1 MTYDNTNSG
10 VLFKNDKGDNPK
22 RPDYRGS
29 LNVGGVE
36 YNISGWIRKSQKT
49 GDSFLSL
56 KIEPKKDFKGP
67 KKAAPVVQKP
77 ISEDNWS
84 DLDEPF

>member
-10 VLFKNDKGDNPK
+10 VLFKNDKGNNPK

-29 LNVGGVE
+29 LNVGGTD
-36 YNISGWIRKSQKT
+36 YNISGWIRKSKKT
-49 GDSFLSL
+49 GDSFMSL
-56 KIEPKKDFKGP
+56 KIEAKKDFSGP
-67 KKAAPVVQKP
+67 KKVDPPAQKQMT
-77 ISEDNWS
+77 EDNWS